1 MDKDLL
7 ENSEFQE
14 EMLKYTFAL
23 NRLTSELEI
32 LLEEYKF
39 KNEYNPVE
47 HIKTRIKSFSSI
59 KGKLERKGLDV
70 TVENMIHNVHD
81 IVGIR
86 IVCSFLADVYEIV
99 GILKSSK
106 QFIVK
111 DESDYI
117 KNPKDSG
124 YSSYHINLLVPVH
137 LLDITEYIE
146 AEVQIRTV
154 AMDCWASLDHKLRYK
169 LPEEL
174 PESINSNMN
183 LRAKEIRN
191 LDKSMQ
197 YLHELIE
204 DYKSNYKE
212 EGSKD

>member
-1 MDKDLL
+1 MNLDLNFDNEL
-7 ENSEFQE
+7 KE
-14 EMLKYTFAL
+14 EMLKYKFAL
-23 NRLTSELEI
+23 NRLVSEIENLI
-32 LLEEYKF
+32 EEYKF

-47 HIKTRIKSFSSI
+47 HIKSRIKSMDSI
-59 KGKLERKGLDV
+59 KGKLARKELDFS
-70 TVENMIHNVHD
+70 VENMIRNVHD
-81 IVGIR
+81 VVGVR
-86 IVCSFLADVYEIV
+86 IVCSFLADVYEVV
-99 GILKSSK
+99 GMIKSSK

-137 LLDITEYIE
+137 LLDRTEYIE

-169 LPEEL
+169 LPEEV
-174 PESINSNMN
+174 PETIKFNMN

-197 YLHELIE
+197 YLYELIQ
-204 DYKSNYKE
+204 DYKKGVKN
-212 EGSKD
+212 

>member
-1 MDKDLL
+1 
-7 ENSEFQE
+7 
-14 EMLKYTFAL
+14 
-23 NRLTSELEI
+23 
-32 LLEEYKF
+32 
-39 KNEYNPVE
+39 
-47 HIKTRIKSFSSI
+47 
-59 KGKLERKGLDV
+59 
-70 TVENMIHNVHD
+70 MIHNVHD

-137 LLDITEYIE
+137 LLDRTEYIE

-183 LRAKEIRN
+183 LWANEISN
-191 LDKSMQ
+191 LVCYSTIGLVKF
-197 YLHELIE
+197 
-204 DYKSNYKE
+204 N
-212 EGSKD
+212 SKFIVKNIKWSIVVLGGKNDLFRL

>member
-1 MDKDLL
+1 M
-7 ENSEFQE
+7 
-14 EMLKYTFAL
+14 
-23 NRLTSELEI
+23 RLSNLWI
-32 LLEEYKF
+32 
-39 KNEYNPVE
+39 
-47 HIKTRIKSFSSI
+47 RKS
-59 KGKLERKGLDV
+59 R
-70 TVENMIHNVHD
+70 
-81 IVGIR
+81 
-86 IVCSFLADVYEIV
+86 
-99 GILKSSK
+99 K

-137 LLDITEYIE
+137 LLDRTEYIE